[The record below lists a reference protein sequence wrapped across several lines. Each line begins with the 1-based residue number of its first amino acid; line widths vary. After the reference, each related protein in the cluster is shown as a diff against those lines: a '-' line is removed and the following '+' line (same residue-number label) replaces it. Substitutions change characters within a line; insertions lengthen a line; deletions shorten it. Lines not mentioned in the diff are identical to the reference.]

1 MSNTASFLLIV
12 IGVLFPFV
20 MMPLMWR
27 RMKRV
32 RAQVHEAARHEPHQ
46 EPWQESLGGDGQLT
60 LARSNDPNE
69 ELIALG
75 ARASQ
80 SRWPIDNF

>member
-1 MSNTASFLLIV
+1 MSDTASFLLILA
-12 IGVLFPFV
+12 GVLFPFV

-32 RAQVHEAARHEPHQ
+32 RAQVHASARTEPHQ
-46 EPWQESLGGDGQLT
+46 EPWQEPLERDGQLV

-80 SRWPIDNF
+80 SRWPIDNA

>member
-1 MSNTASFLLIV
+1 MAEAVTIAFI
-12 IGVLFPFV
+12 IAAILFPFA

-32 RAQVHEAARHEPHQ
+32 QARVRAEAQPEPSR
-46 EPWQESLGGDGQLT
+46 EPWQEPLEADGDFVLSRVS
-60 LARSNDPNE
+60 APNE

-75 ARASQ
+75 ARARQ
-80 SRWPIDNF
+80 SRWPIDAG

>member
-1 MSNTASFLLIV
+1 MASFIILLLIV
-12 IGVLFPFV
+12 VGMLFPFV

-32 RAQVHEAARHEPHQ
+32 RAQAYEAAPSEPHQ
-46 EPWQESLGGDGQLT
+46 EPWQEPLERDGDLT
-60 LARSNDPNE
+60 LGRSNHPNE

-75 ARASQ
+75 ARARQ
-80 SRWPIDNF
+80 SRWPIDNV

>member
-1 MSNTASFLLIV
+1 
-12 IGVLFPFV
+12 VLFPFV

-27 RMKRV
+27 RP
-32 RAQVHEAARHEPHQ
+32 EPHR
-46 EPWQESLGGDGQLT
+46 EPWQEPLERDGQLT

-69 ELIALG
+69 ELTALG

-80 SRWPIDNF
+80 SRWPIDNA

>member
-1 MSNTASFLLIV
+1 MASAADFVLIV
-12 IGVLFPFV
+12 ACVLFPFV

-32 RAQVHEAARHEPHQ
+32 NAQVQAKARLAPHR
-46 EPWQESLGGDGQLT
+46 EPWQEPLERDGELT
-60 LARSNDPNE
+60 LARSNDPND

-80 SRWPIDNF
+80 SRWPIDNA

>member
-1 MSNTASFLLIV
+1 
-12 IGVLFPFV
+12 

-32 RAQVHEAARHEPHQ
+32 RAQVHEAARPEPHR
-46 EPWQESLGGDGQLT
+46 EPWQEPLERDGQLI
-60 LARSNDPNE
+60 LARSNDPNDA
-69 ELIALG
+69 LIALG

-80 SRWPIDNF
+80 SRWPIDNA